1 MNLNLKKTLIITAIV
16 VVVVIGILL
25 CLHYFPFWVNLT
37 NVIVLVVG
45 ILVGW
50 IARVLYAIYILND
63 ENN

>member
-1 MNLNLKKTLIITAIV
+1 MKKTLIITAIV

-50 IARVLYAIYILND
+50 IARVLYAKYILND

>member
-45 ILVGW
+45 MIVGW
-50 IARVLYAIYILND
+50 IARVLYAKYILNY

>member
-45 ILVGW
+45 IIVGW
-50 IARVLYAIYILND
+50 IARVLYAKYILND